1 MRGFKMGTEN
11 ILNNSIKKINNSSK
25 ILVVGTSGSGKT
37 TLARQLA
44 SKFQL
49 NDIEL
54 DALFWK
60 ENWTQSEQTEFREA
74 ILTAQSVKSG
84 FVIHGNYNKVRDLT
98 WGKVDIVIWLDYPK
112 RIVMWRV
119 IIRSIKRILKS
130 EELWAKNKESIKKT
144 FFTKESIILWA
155 WQTYDLRKKQYLEF
169 IEKNEYPDVEIVRF
183 HSPRDCEK
191 FLNSI

>member
-1 MRGFKMGTEN
+1 MGTVN
-11 ILNNSIKKINNSSK
+11 LINNLSKKISNDSK

-37 TLARQLA
+37 TLAKQL
-44 SKFQL
+44 SYKLQL

-155 WQTYDLRKKQYLEF
+155 WQTYDLRKKQYLEI

-183 HSPRDCEK
+183 QSPRDCEK
-191 FLNSI
+191 FLNSL